1 MKRLLPLLVL
11 AAACAGPK
19 PRAEAPRAWGLDAA
33 EFVVAAD
40 HPAASAAG
48 ARILAGGGSVVDA
61 AAATS
66 LALAVVRPY
75 SAGLGGGGFML
86 LKLAGSPPAFLDYRE
101 SAPAAAE
108 AEAYL
113 GADGLPIPGR
123 TETGP
128 WAVGVPGYLR
138 GVPAVLARHGTMPL
152 AKVLA
157 PAIALAEDG
166 VAVDSHMREA
176 MEDLAARLAAAKDPV
191 RYADIARIF
200 LKDGKPYAV
209 GDILR
214 QPELAASLRRI
225 AEKGAEDFFSGPF
238 TEGVLAA
245 AGPEAGGPMAREDL
259 ESYEAVPREPLAA
272 RFRGASVIGAPP
284 PSSGGA
290 CLAEM
295 LAVLDGFSPRALRRP
310 AGAHLVVEAMKHAF
324 ADRARLLGDPDA
336 HPEVEENVKAML
348 APRRVKELRRGLGTA
363 RTLPQDSY
371 GVASLPDDA
380 GTTHYVVMDSL
391 GNAVSATETINH
403 FFGSLLVARGTGIV
417 LNNELDDFAVSTSVP
432 NGFGLRQSA
441 LNLIGPGRRPLS
453 SMSPTL
459 VLDKGAPVLA
469 AGGSG
474 GPRIITGVL
483 QAVLGVMDGGLT
495 PDLAVAAPRLHHQ
508 WSPDAVYVDA
518 GVGAEVRAVLEDRG
532 HALRPAAGEAA
543 VQLVVKDGPVL
554 RAASDPR
561 KGGRP
566 DGR

>member
-1 MKRLLPLLVL
+1 M
-11 AAACAGPK
+11 
-19 PRAEAPRAWGLDAA
+19 
-33 EFVVAAD
+33 VAAD

-48 ARILAGGGSVVDA
+48 ARILAEGGGVVDA

-66 LALAVVRPY
+66 FALAVVRPY

-101 SAPAAAE
+101 AAPGAAE

-113 GADGLPIPGR
+113 GPDGNPVPGR

-138 GVPAVLARHGTMPL
+138 GVPAVLARHGTLPL

-157 PAIALAEDG
+157 PAVALAEGG
-166 VAVDSHMREA
+166 VAVDAHMREA
-176 MEDLAARLAAAKDPV
+176 MEDLASRLAAAGDPA

-225 AEKGAEDFFSGPF
+225 AAQGAEEFYRGPF
-238 TEGVLAA
+238 TEAVLAT
-245 AGPEAGGPMAREDL
+245 AGPDAGGPLVRDDL
-259 ESYEAVPREPLAA
+259 ESYEAVSREPLAA

-290 CLAEM
+290 CLAQM
-295 LAVLDGFSPRALRRP
+295 LAVLDGFSPKVLRRP
-310 AGAHLVVEAMKHAF
+310 EGAHILVEAMKHAF

-348 APRRVKELRRGLGTA
+348 APRRIKELRRGLDGR
-363 RTLPQDSY
+363 RTLPQEAY
-371 GVASLPDDA
+371 GVAALPDDA

-391 GNAVSATETINH
+391 GNAVTATETINH
-403 FFGSLLVARGTGIV
+403 FFGSLLVAKGTGIV

-459 VLDKGAPVLA
+459 VLDKGAPVLG

-483 QAVLGVMDGGLT
+483 QAVLGVMDDGLT

-508 WSPDAVYVDA
+508 WSPDAVSVDA
-518 GVGAEVRAVLEDRG
+518 ELPAEARAALEARG
-532 HALRPAAGEAA
+532 HVLKPAAGEAA
-543 VQLVVKDGPVL
+543 VQLVVKDGPLL